1 MYSFNKGFL
10 IHDYFFAKALD
21 KVRPGGIIAFV
32 TSSGTLD
39 KKNPAVRKYIAQ
51 RADLLGAIRLPNN
64 AFLANA
70 GTGVVADI
78 LFLQKR
84 DRPIGI
90 EPDWVHLGKTEN
102 GYAINQYFVDN
113 PDMVLGELTEESTQ
127 YGKQEVT
134 VKPIAGAELSEQ
146 LADAVANI
154 HAEISEYERDENEES
169 TVESIP
175 AGPSVRNFSFTLVDG
190 EIYFRENS
198 VMNKVELSVTAQNRI
213 KGMIGLRDSTRRLIQ
228 YQLEGYPDEII
239 EQEQQ
244 TLNKLYDD
252 FTSKYG
258 LINSRGNNM
267 AFSDDAS
274 YCLLCSLEIIDENGA
289 PERKADMFSKR
300 TIRQQQE
307 IDHVDTAAEALAV
320 SLAEKAKIDL
330 GFMSELTG
338 KNEDVLEAE
347 LTGVVF
353 RDFGSFNPEGMAW
366 ALPNHIFPTYFSL
379 KGRIS

>member
-1 MYSFNKGFL
+1 M
-10 IHDYFFAKALD
+10 
-21 KVRPGGIIAFV
+21 
-32 TSSGTLD
+32 
-39 KKNPAVRKYIAQ
+39 
-51 RADLLGAIRLPNN
+51 
-64 AFLANA
+64 
-70 GTGVVADI
+70 
-78 LFLQKR
+78 QKR
-84 DRPIGI
+84 DRPIEI

-175 AGPSVRNFSFTLVDG
+175 ADPSVRNFSFTLVDG

-228 YQLEGYPDEII
+228 YQLEGYPDEIV

-244 TLNKLYDD
+244 TLNL
-252 FTSKYG
+252 S
-258 LINSRGNNM
+258 LI
-267 AFSDDAS
+267 
-274 YCLLCSLEIIDENGA
+274 
-289 PERKADMFSKR
+289 
-300 TIRQQQE
+300 
-307 IDHVDTAAEALAV
+307 
-320 SLAEKAKIDL
+320 
-330 GFMSELTG
+330 
-338 KNEDVLEAE
+338 
-347 LTGVVF
+347 
-353 RDFGSFNPEGMAW
+353 
-366 ALPNHIFPTYFSL
+366 HI
-379 KGRIS
+379 